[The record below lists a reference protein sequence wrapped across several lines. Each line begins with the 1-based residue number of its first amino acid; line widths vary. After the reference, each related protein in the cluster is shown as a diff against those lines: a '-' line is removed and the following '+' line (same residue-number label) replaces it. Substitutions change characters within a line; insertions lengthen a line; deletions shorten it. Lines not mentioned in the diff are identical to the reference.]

1 MRGLAAAQAI
11 IDAKRLNS
19 HLCQNVCL
27 RSDPLETEAGLWPMR
42 GAGFAR
48 KVYLFRPQVY
58 ERVGILP
65 VKEYEGIV

>member
-1 MRGLAAAQAI
+1 MRGPATVHAI

-19 HLCQNVCL
+19 DLCQSACL

-42 GAGFAR
+42 GSGFAR

-65 VKEYEGIV
+65 VKEYEGVV

>member
-1 MRGLAAAQAI
+1 MRGPATVQAI

-19 HLCQNVCL
+19 DLCQSACL

-42 GAGFAR
+42 GSGFAR

-58 ERVGILP
+58 ERVGILA
-65 VKEYEGIV
+65 VKEYEGVV